1 MKIVNVIV
9 EHAGTN
15 LSAYIEDAPIITIG
29 NTLDEVKKNIKEA
42 IGLYLETCKSENID
56 PGKIFE
62 EEYELKFQLDA
73 TTFINYYSNIFTM
86 SALSRITG
94 INQRQIWRYAA
105 GKNIPRRQ
113 QLEKIQKGI
122 HKLTTELQS
131 ISLL

>member
-1 MKIVNVIV
+1 MKTVEVIV
-9 EHAGTN
+9 EHAGKN
-15 LSAYIEDAPIITIG
+15 LSAYIKGASVITVGNNMKEIED
-29 NTLDEVKKNIKEA
+29 NMKEA
-42 IGLYLETCKSENID
+42 IELYLEDNPNPCEILS
-56 PGKIFE
+56 

-122 HKLTTELQS
+122 QKLTTELQS